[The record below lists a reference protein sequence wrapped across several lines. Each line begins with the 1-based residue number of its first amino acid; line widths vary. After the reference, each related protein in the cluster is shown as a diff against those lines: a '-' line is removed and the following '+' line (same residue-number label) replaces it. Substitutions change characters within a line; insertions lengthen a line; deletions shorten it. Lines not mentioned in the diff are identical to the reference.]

1 MDEDWDRMV
10 VGVRADASGF
20 ARDVAEMRAALEG
33 PLAAGADRAGR
44 AIETT
49 LARAVRTGKL
59 GFEDL
64 KTVAVAAMG
73 EIAANALRAG
83 IGSVFGSVAGGS
95 GGAPGGGLASVLL
108 AALGAPGRATGGPVS
123 PGRPFWVGE
132 RGPELFVPTAA
143 GSVLPTPGPAG
154 GGGRDVR
161 VSIAINAAPEAAPAA
176 LARSSR
182 QVARAVKAALADL
195 ED

>member
-1 MDEDWDRMV
+1 
-10 VGVRADASGF
+10 
-20 ARDVAEMRAALEG
+20 MRAALEG

-64 KTVAVAAMG
+64 RSVALAALG
-73 EIAANALRAG
+73 EIAASALQAG
-83 IGSVFGSVAGGS
+83 IGSLV
-95 GGAPGGGLASVLL
+95 GGAAQGTGGLGGGLASVLL
-108 AALGAPGRATGGPVS
+108 GALGAPGRATGGPVS

-143 GSVLPTPGPAG
+143 GSVVPAAARG
-154 GGGRDVR
+154 SRDVR
-161 VSIAINAAPEAAPAA
+161 VSITVNTAGEVAPAA

-182 QVARAVKAALADL
+182 QVARAVKASLAGM

>member
-20 ARDVAEMRAALEG
+20 ARDVAEMRAPLEG

-44 AIETT
+44 AIEMT

-64 KTVAVAAMG
+64 KTVALSAMG

-83 IGSVFGSVAGGS
+83 IGSVFGSVTGGS
-95 GGAPGGGLASVLL
+95 GSAPGGALASVLL

-143 GSVLPTPGPAG
+143 GSVLPTPGRAG

-182 QVARAVKAALADL
+182 QVARAVKAALTDL

>member
-1 MDEDWDRMV
+1 MV

-64 KTVAVAAMG
+64 KTVALSAMG

-83 IGSVFGSVAGGS
+83 IGSVFGSVTGGS
-95 GGAPGGGLASVLL
+95 APGGGLASVLL

-143 GSVLPTPGPAG
+143 GSVLPTPGRAG

-161 VSIAINAAPEAAPAA
+161 VSIAINAAPETAPAA